1 MKKAVVAASVLVCL
15 SSGSAW
21 AVTAFSGSD
30 STTFISSVKVT
41 LNPNGSRT
49 YVMEGMATVGKNA
62 FGFTGVGMYDPATRR
77 ASERLT
83 QVGGN
88 EILTLTTCPLDP
100 WQVGATACSGPT
112 VTVKGYGPDVTPYI
126 TKLLPPISVTL
137 TGGAEQQFVAALQEA
152 EAAAA
157 RQKARLKTSVGQK
170 AMFLPTPTPFPT
182 SMKNAH
188 FHPGA
193 SAAVPT
199 PTPAYP
205 LYGAVYTGGNPPAT
219 MKVSTSASVMITV
232 QNTSSQT
239 WPAGGAFHLS
249 YHWLRGG
256 SQIVHDGNRTLFPAA
271 VVPGASASLTA
282 KVTAPPTPGAT
293 ILEWDMVQEGVTW
306 FSDKG
311 VPMSAPKNVNVT
323 P

>member
-1 MKKAVVAASVLVCL
+1 MKKAAAAVLALTVL
-15 SSGSAW
+15 TSASAW
-21 AVTAFSGSD
+21 ASGS
-30 STTFISSVKVT
+30 
-41 LNPNGSRT
+41 
-49 YVMEGMATVGKNA
+49 
-62 FGFTGVGMYDPATRR
+62 FTGTDVPVSGLGAYTVSIGTNGLVEYDLAGSATIGSWYGSFHAFCGYDPKTGR
-77 ASERLT
+77 ASERIT
-83 QVGGN
+83 DSDGN
-88 EILTLTTCPLDP
+88 LIETTSTCIRDP
-100 WQVGATACSGPT
+100 WETGELCSDWKLS
-112 VTVKGYGPDVTPYI
+112 VKGLNAETRNWLNG
-126 TKLLPPISVTL
+126 LHLPISAVSL
-137 TGGAEQQFVAALQEA
+137 FPSDRAKLAQAKADAE
-152 EAAAA
+152 
-157 RQKARLKTSVGQK
+157 RRKARERKTVGQK

-182 SMKNAH
+182 SMKNAR

-199 PTPAYP
+199 PTPVYP

-256 SQIVHDGNRTLFPAA
+256 SQIVHDGVRTLFPAA
-271 VVPGASASLTA
+271 VAPGATVNLTA

-311 VPMSAPKNVNVT
+311 VPMSAPKNVSVT